1 MPKIIHF
8 RENCIGCN
16 SCVEHAPE
24 YWEIKDDGKAMLKK
38 STEKNGIYIQ
48 DIFDFEEDCNICAAK
63 DCPVGII
70 RILDNSGKEKWG

>member
-16 SCVEHAPE
+16 SCVEHCPL
-24 YWEIKDDGKAMLKK
+24 YWFIDTDGKSTLKK
-38 STEKNGIYIQ
+38 STEKNGVYVR
-48 DIFDFEEDCNICAAK
+48 DILDVEVEANKRAAE

-70 RILDNSGKEKWG
+70 RILDKNGNEMR